1 MLSGEELR
9 QRRSVTNY
17 GATFRYVNLGGEEC
31 KPLPKS
37 YHNRAMR
44 RMTAHT
50 IHRSKW
56 SQWHST
62 LGKTVYM
69 PQKKKA

>member
-9 QRRSVTNY
+9 QRRSIINEW
-17 GATFRYVNLGGEEC
+17 ATFRYINLDGQEC
-31 KPLPKS
+31 EPLPKD

-50 IHRSKW
+50 THRSKW
-56 SQWHST
+56 SQWHSR
-62 LGKTVYM
+62 LCKTVYM
-69 PQKKKA
+69 PPRRKS